1 MSKPEK
7 REQRIRNNPDNVSLD
22 EFEALIKRY
31 GEIIEGGSHPKAHIK
46 THVYPYKRES
56 PVKSHYVEAI
66 LGFIDEFKE
75 E

>member
-31 GEIIEGGSHPKAHIK
+31 GEIIEGGSHPKAHI
-46 THVYPYKRES
+46 YDYGYQYKRES
-56 PVKSHYVEAI
+56 GENSLRRSNRRCVMGAP
-66 LGFIDEFKE
+66 
-75 E
+75 